1 MFCFHA
7 RLNNVKKE
15 LKKCNILYKSLTSLR
30 FSMFNINAGH
40 EAISLVHMV
49 KTRKS
54 NPSIS
59 TITKINFLLLF
70 LYSFPGHRIHGFNWL
85 IGLSKD

>member
-1 MFCFHA
+1 MQYFVQVIDFIEVF
-7 RLNNVKKE
+7 L
-15 LKKCNILYKSLTSLR
+15 
-30 FSMFNINAGH
+30 MFNTNAGH
-40 EAISLVHMV
+40 ELISLVHMV

-59 TITKINFLLLF
+59 TISKINFLFLF
-70 LYSFPGHRIHGFNWL
+70 FCIHFQDTVPMAL

>member
-1 MFCFHA
+1 MQYFVQVIDFIEVF
-7 RLNNVKKE
+7 L
-15 LKKCNILYKSLTSLR
+15 
-30 FSMFNINAGH
+30 MFNINAGH